1 MNFFDIAKTMNK
13 HILPL
18 GAIEANCVILWNDPS
33 AAWIVDP
40 GGDAPRLIAWLTE
53 KGLTPACVVITHG
66 HFDHINAIGALTEK
80 WPDLPI
86 HLSPGDEVVA
96 FHPQNA
102 WPPYYTA
109 TTRPASLVTDL
120 VDGAEI
126 TIGGLTARV
135 LSTPGHT
142 PGGVCF
148 YFEADHL
155 LLTGDT
161 LFAGSCGRTD
171 FPGGDRAALAASLKR
186 LAALPPETDVIAGHG
201 ETTTIARECATNPYL
216 R

>member
-1 MNFFDIAKTMNK
+1 MNK

-18 GAIEANCVILWNDPS
+18 GAIEANCVILWNDP
-33 AAWIVDP
+33 AAVWIVDP
-40 GGDAPRLIAWLTE
+40 GGDAERLIAWLAE
-53 KGLTPACVVITHG
+53 NKLTPACVAITHG
-66 HFDHINAIGALTEK
+66 HFDHINAIGALAEK
-80 WPDLPI
+80 WPELPI

-102 WPPYYTA
+102 WPPYYANTP
-109 TTRPASLVTDL
+109 RPASLVTDL
-120 VDGAEI
+120 VEGAEI
-126 TIGGLTARV
+126 SAGGLTARV

-148 YFEADHL
+148 YFEAEHL

-186 LAALPPETDVIAGHG
+186 LASLPPETDVIAGHG
-201 ETTTIARECATNPYL
+201 ETTTIARERAQNPYL
-216 R
+216 Q